1 METKNKVMAV
11 AAMEFSD
18 KYHKAVQSIRGYST
32 LNAMLYFAL
41 LVEPNN
47 TKAVLDMEDY
57 MLFTKVKKR
66 TALKNIEKLKEI
78 NFISETSVFGVYWVN
93 PEMSF
98 TTYVIPPEPTAK
110 QIEIWGEPDREWVE
124 VDEDDLDWTM
134 IEVINKHLIDVQL
147 DLINITN

>member
-1 METKNKVMAV
+1 MAMKIKAV

-18 KYHKAVQSIRGYST
+18 KYYKAIWGIHSQSA
-32 LNAMLYFAL
+32 LNAMLYFAI

-78 NFISETSVFGVYWVN
+78 NFISETSVKGTYWVN

-98 TTYVIPPEPTAK
+98 TTYVVPPEPTAK
-110 QIEIWGEPDREWVE
+110 QIEIWGEPDREWIE
-124 VDEDDLDWTM
+124 VDEFDLDWTM

-147 DLINITN
+147 DLVNITN